1 MTEIFQKRG
10 GIDTTTH
17 STERGIFGIHSSI
30 ESRIIN
36 DHDVLLRKIDAC
48 RELGQRIV
56 LTSGS
61 FDMAHIGHARYLE
74 AAKSFGDIL
83 VVGVDSDTKVRQR
96 KGDSRPIVPE
106 TERQELMA
114 HLKAVDL
121 VTIKE
126 PNEPRWELIKRIRPD
141 TLIVTEET
149 YDKETL
155 EELAEFCG
163 QVVSLEPQATT
174 STSAQIRLVEIGWGV
189 KVQDPVEKLL
199 REAGADETLIRKI
212 GDHLTRNYGPQQG

>member
-1 MTEIFQKRG
+1 MTEVFQKRG
-10 GIDTTTH
+10 VDTNETH
-17 STERGIFGIHSSI
+17 STERGIFGVHSSI

-74 AAKSFGDIL
+74 VAKSYGDIL
-83 VVGVDSDTKVRQR
+83 VVGIDSDAKVRQR
-96 KGDSRPIVPE
+96 KGETRPIVPE
-106 TERQELMA
+106 KERQELMA

-155 EELAEFCG
+155 EELADFCG

-189 KVQDPVEKLL
+189 KIKDPVEGLL
-199 REAGADETLIRKI
+199 REGGVDEALIRKV